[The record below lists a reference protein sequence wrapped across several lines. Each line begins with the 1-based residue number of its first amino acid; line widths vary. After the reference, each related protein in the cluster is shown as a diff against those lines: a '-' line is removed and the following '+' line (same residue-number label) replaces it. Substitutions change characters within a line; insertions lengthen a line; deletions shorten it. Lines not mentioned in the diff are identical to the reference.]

1 MRTIVIDIETNL
13 AHDTI
18 WCLSYTANNNGTVIT
33 ATVTKPDSVQA
44 MLDDYDHIVAHNGI
58 GFDFPVLERVWGVTV
73 PVEKQWD
80 TLCASRLLSPTI
92 QGGHSLRAWGE
103 RLGYDK
109 MHFDVDDFDAGLT
122 DEMIEYC
129 ERDTKVNMKLYDYL
143 VKELGKWGDYERAFQ
158 LEQAT
163 ARIIKQQESNGFKL
177 DVEACYGLRDQLA
190 FRMADIEEELHT
202 VFPPIIEERYSERTG
217 KRLKD
222 KVEVFNVGSR
232 QQVGKRLKSLGWKPK
247 KFTPSG
253 QPMVDE
259 TILEGIE
266 LPEAQ
271 LISEYMMLGKRVSMM
286 KSWLDKVD
294 HDTGRIH
301 GRVNSNGAVTGRMT
315 HSSPNMGQIPS
326 TKKPFGKE
334 IRSLFTVED
343 GNVLVGSDLSGIEL
357 RCLAHY
363 MQDEEYT
370 DHLLNGD
377 IHTKNQEAAGLETRD
392 QAKTFIYAT
401 LYGAGAAK
409 IGSIVGGGSKEG
421 QQLLDNFFNSVPK
434 LRQLKDKVSRIVKKS
449 GSVPALDGRRIEIRS
464 DHSALNALFQ
474 SAGAVVA
481 KQWNVCI
488 HENLAKAGIEVKQV
502 AMVHDEVQIECSAD
516 VAEQVAQICRDSAF
530 EAGELLEFRVPVA
543 AEADIGKNWYDTH

>member
-1 MRTIVIDIETNL
+1 MRAICIDIETNL

-18 WCLSYTANNNGTVIT
+18 WCMSYTTNDGTT
-33 ATVTKPDSVQA
+33 ATVTKPESVQA
-44 MLDDYDHIVAHNGI
+44 LLDDYDHIIAHNGI

-80 TLCASRLLSPTI
+80 TLVAARLLQPTI
-92 QGGHSLRAWGE
+92 GGGHSLKAWGE
-103 RLGYDK
+103 RLGFDK
-109 MHFDVDDFDAGLT
+109 MAFDVDDFDAGLT

-129 ERDTKVNMKLYDYL
+129 ERDTQVNIRLYDYL
-143 VKELGKWGDYERAFQ
+143 LRELQKWGDYERSFQ

-163 ARIIKQQESNGFKL
+163 ARVIKTQESNGFKM
-177 DVEACYGLRDQLA
+177 DVEACHALREQLA
-190 FRMADIEEELHT
+190 ERMAVIEEELHI
-202 VFPPIIEERYSERTG
+202 VFPPIITERYSDKTG

-222 KVEVFNVGSR
+222 NVEVFNVGSR
-232 QQVGKRLKSLGWKPK
+232 QQVGKRLQSLGWKPK
-247 KFTPSG
+247 KLTPSG

-259 TILEGIE
+259 TILESIN

-271 LISEYMMLGKRVSMM
+271 LIAEYMMLGKRVSMM
-286 KSWLDKVD
+286 KSWLDKVE
-294 HDTGRIH
+294 DTGRIH

-326 TKKPFGKE
+326 TKKPYGKE

-449 GSVPALDGRRIEIRS
+449 GSVPALDGRRVEIRS
-464 DHSALNALFQ
+464 EHSALNALFQ
-474 SAGAVVA
+474 SAGAVIA

-488 HENLAKAGIEVKQV
+488 HENLEAAGITVKQV
-502 AMVHDEVQIECSAD
+502 AMVHDEVQIECHPD
-516 VAEQVAQICRDSAF
+516 DAEQVAKICRDSAAQ
-530 EAGELLEFRVPVA
+530 AGDLLGFRIPVA

>member
-1 MRTIVIDIETNL
+1 MRVICIDIETNL

-18 WCLSYTANNNGTVIT
+18 WCMSYTANCDGTTIT
-33 ATVTKPDSVQA
+33 ATVTKPESVQSL
-44 MLDDYDHIVAHNGI
+44 LDDYDHIIAHNGI

-73 PVEKQWD
+73 PKEKQWD
-80 TLCASRLLSPTI
+80 TLVAARLLQPTI
-92 QGGHSLRAWGE
+92 GGGHSLKAWGE
-103 RLGYDK
+103 RLGFDK
-109 MHFDVDDFDAGLT
+109 MAFDVEDFDAGLT

-129 ERDTKVNMKLYDYL
+129 ERDTQVNIRLYDYL
-143 VKELGKWGDYERAFQ
+143 LRELQKWGDYDRAFQ

-163 ARIIKQQESNGFKL
+163 ARVIKQQESNGFKM
-177 DVEACYGLRDQLA
+177 DVEACHALREQLA
-190 FRMADIEEELHT
+190 ERMAVIEEELHT
-202 VFPPIIEERYSERTG
+202 VFPPIITERYSDKTG

-222 KVEVFNVGSR
+222 NVEVFNVGSR
-232 QQVGKRLKSLGWKPK
+232 QQVGKRLQSLGWKPK
-247 KFTPSG
+247 KLTPSG

-259 TILEGIE
+259 TILEAIN

-271 LISEYMMLGKRVSMM
+271 LIAEYMMLGKRVSMM
-286 KSWLDKVD
+286 KSWLDKVE
-294 HDTGRIH
+294 DTGRIH

-326 TKKPFGKE
+326 TKKPYGKE

-434 LRQLKDKVSRIVKKS
+434 LRQLKDKVSRIVKKA
-449 GSVPALDGRRIEIRS
+449 GSVPALDGRRVEIRS
-464 DHSALNALFQ
+464 EHSALNALFQ
-474 SAGAVVA
+474 SAGAVIA

-488 HENLAKAGIEVKQV
+488 HENLEAAGITVKQV
-502 AMVHDEVQIECSAD
+502 AMVHDEVQIECHPD
-516 VAEQVAQICRDSAF
+516 DAEQVAKICRDSAAQ
-530 EAGELLEFRVPVA
+530 AGDLLDFRIPVA